1 MSIQDFE
8 QLNLEMTDNRL
19 FANPRNAAAGSLRQ
33 KDSRVTATRRL
44 SFFAYQIGYA
54 QGMDIRT
61 HWDVLQRVR
70 QWGFPVNP
78 HTQQAHSLEE
88 VWNIAINGRKSVLTS
103 PMKSMA
109 LSSRSTTVPSKKS

>member
-1 MSIQDFE
+1 MQ
-8 QLNLEMTDNRL
+8 QQV
-19 FANPRNAAAGSLRQ
+19 SLRQ

-88 VWNIAINGRKSVLTS
+88 VMEYCNQWEKERFNLPYEIDGVVIKHQRPFPARRVRYCRT
-103 PMKSMA
+103 
-109 LSSRSTTVPSKKS
+109 